1 MERIWQPATV
11 LSTGNGRVRLRFD
24 RLDQCERCLRGEG
37 CGAGVFSQLFS
48 RRSTVLEL
56 ASHQAWRAGQRVRVG
71 ISPAE
76 LLPGAIATYGWPLIG
91 FLLGAIIGQVIGPS
105 HWDSDSSALL
115 GGLVLGALTTW
126 ISWRKAHHEGNPVI
140 EAVSCDACQEGA

>member
-1 MERIWQPATV
+1 MERLWQPATV
-11 LSTGNGRVRLRFD
+11 LSSGNGRVRLRFD
-24 RLDQCERCLRGEG
+24 RLEQCERCLRGEG

-56 ASHQAWRAGQRVRVG
+56 SNHQTWRTGQRVRVG
-71 ISPAE
+71 VPPAE
-76 LLPGAIATYGWPLIG
+76 LVPGAITTYGWPLVG
-91 FLLGAIIGQVIGPS
+91 FLLGALIGQSIGPN
-105 HWDSDSSALL
+105 HWHPDASALL

-126 ISWRKAHHEGNPVI
+126 ISWQKGHDRGNPVI